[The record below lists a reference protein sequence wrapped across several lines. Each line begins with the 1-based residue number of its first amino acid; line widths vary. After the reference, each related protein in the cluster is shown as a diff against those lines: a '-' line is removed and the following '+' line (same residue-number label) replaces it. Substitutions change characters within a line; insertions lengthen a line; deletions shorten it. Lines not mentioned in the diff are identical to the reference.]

1 MKYPTLFELL
11 RQEPLE
17 IYNAQK
23 LKYPA
28 IAENFYNALSDKY
41 FVGQLTLNDCTNICA
56 CCNVSYLFT
65 YSTIHDLFHTYT
77 IVDNKAVINE

>member
-17 IYNAQK
+17 VYNAQK

-41 FVGQLTLNDCTNICA
+41 I
-56 CCNVSYLFT
+56 
-65 YSTIHDLFHTYT
+65 I
-77 IVDNKAVINE
+77 